1 MACVAAA
8 HATWIP
14 KEAEAAPA
22 SFSLQLRSRL
32 DGERLRATRTATR
45 NRTPPTGGR
54 QRSELRLR
62 VQLSSHEGAPCR
74 CKDRA
79 QRREGAWDTVEHCA
93 AIR

>member
-32 DGERLRATRTATR
+32 DVERLRHAHRYEKPDTASS
-45 NRTPPTGGR
+45 PVR
-54 QRSELRLR
+54 QTSFDSALRSR
-62 VQLSSHEGAPCR
+62 SGHP
-74 CKDRA
+74 
-79 QRREGAWDTVEHCA
+79 
-93 AIR
+93 

>member
-32 DGERLRATRTATR
+32 DGERLRHAHRDEKPDTAY
-45 NRTPPTGGR
+45 GR
-54 QRSELRLR
+54 AAAELRLR